1 MKNLLK
7 EIIISSLIVICISRE
22 CSDGSEC
29 PGNKTCCAFEFG
41 TGCCPYENGICCS
54 DLKHCC
60 PNNMTCSDNGS
71 CIPSSYSFFNDN
83 FKDNLNDFF
92 FNFQWENI
100 KNCLSNI
107 NDESIYIRN
116 IIDLIIREEYYK
128 ALKFIYDG
136 IKKGREEII
145 KCFK

>member
-83 FKDNLNDFF
+83 LNDFI
-92 FNFQWENI
+92 FNFQ
-100 KNCLSNI
+100 
-107 NDESIYIRN
+107 
-116 IIDLIIREEYYK
+116 
-128 ALKFIYDG
+128 
-136 IKKGREEII
+136 
-145 KCFK
+145 

>member
-71 CIPSSYSFFNDN
+71 CIPSSCSFFD
-83 FKDNLNDFF
+83 DNLKDKLEFV
-92 FNFQWENI
+92 
-100 KNCLSNI
+100 S
-107 NDESIYIRN
+107 S
-116 IIDLIIREEYYK
+116 
-128 ALKFIYDG
+128 
-136 IKKGREEII
+136 IKKKLNKKIFKYYFNIFYLKHFII
-145 KCFK
+145 SSLPFLVPS